1 MNILGLSCHY
11 HDAAAALLVDG
22 QLVAAAEEERF
33 SRRKHDHDF
42 PERAVAFALQR
53 AGLTAADLDH
63 VVFYEKPL
71 RKFDRILQTTLTSWP
86 ATWAVFRESM
96 VAWFDEKLWV
106 KSLIQD
112 KLGVPPDKIL
122 FADHHMSHAAS
133 AFFCTPWDE
142 AAILT
147 CDGVGEWQ
155 TTTIGRGTADWNG
168 GGSRIELLD
177 EIRFPHSLGLLYS
190 AFTAWLGFRVN
201 SGEYKVMGMAPY
213 GEPNVVDKVRQL
225 VDVSADGAFRLN
237 MDYFSFHRSTERTY
251 SDRFT
256 ALFGPARR
264 GESEFHTLRT
274 HPDRI
279 DAAAETNQY
288 YADVAASIQRV
299 TEDIMLGLARRAH
312 DRTGA
317 KRLCLAGG
325 VALNSVAN
333 ARIVSEG
340 PFEEVWIQPAAGDA
354 GGALGAALWAEHCV
368 LQRPRRFVMDHAYW
382 GREYDDAASRRV
394 LDDLG
399 LRYTA
404 YDDREALY
412 DRVVDVLVGGGV
424 VGWFQGR
431 SEWGPRALGNRS
443 ILADPRREEMKEV
456 VNVKIKFRE
465 PFRPFAPVVLEERAR
480 EYFVLP
486 DGDRIGPA
494 EYMLMVADIPPAK
507 RVEIPAVTHV
517 NGTGRLQVVRRDA
530 NPAYHRIIEKFGER
544 TGVPVLLNTSFNLRG
559 EPMVDTPANA
569 LATFAHSDIDV
580 LVLGGIVVDKAD
592 ATPDGRPLSDIVPAP
607 LTSPD

>member
-1 MNILGLSCHY
+1 MNVLGLSCHY

-42 PERAVAFALQR
+42 PERAIAFVLRQ
-53 AGLTAADLDH
+53 AGLTPADIDR

-71 RKFDRILQTTLTSWP
+71 RKFDRILQTSLTSWP
-86 ATWAVFRESM
+86 STWGVFRESM

-106 KSLIQD
+106 KSLILD
-112 KLGVPPDKIL
+112 KLGVSADNVL

-133 AFFCTPWDE
+133 AFFCTPWEE

-155 TTTIGRGTADWNG
+155 TTTIGHGVADWHG
-168 GGSRIELLD
+168 GASRISLLD
-177 EIRFPHSLGLLYS
+177 ELRFPHSLGLLYS

-213 GEPNVVDKVRQL
+213 GEPKHVDRVWQL
-225 VDVSADGAFRLN
+225 VELADDGAFRLN
-237 MDYFSFHRSTERTY
+237 MDYFSFHRSTQRTY
-251 SDRFT
+251 NDRFV

-264 GESEFHTLRT
+264 GESEFYTPRT
-274 HPDRI
+274 DPGRDDDGARR
-279 DAAAETNQY
+279 NQF
-288 YADVAASIQRV
+288 YADMAASIQRV
-299 TEDIMLGLARRAH
+299 TEDIMLALVRRAH
-312 DRTGA
+312 ARTGA

-333 ARIVSEG
+333 ARIVAEG
-340 PFEEVWIQPAAGDA
+340 PFDEVWIQPAAGDA

-368 LQRPRRFVMDHAYW
+368 LGRPRSFVMTHAYW
-382 GREYDDAASRRV
+382 GAGYDEADARRT

-399 LRYTA
+399 LRYHA
-404 YDDREALY
+404 FDDLEALY
-412 DRVVDVLVGGGV
+412 DRVVDVLVDGGV

-431 SEWGPRALGNRS
+431 FEWGPRALGNRS
-443 ILADPRREEMKEV
+443 ILADPRREAMKEV

-480 EYFVLP
+480 EYFALP
-486 DGDRIGPA
+486 EGKAIGPA

-507 RVEIPAVTHV
+507 RAQIPAVTHV

-530 NPAYHRIIEKFGER
+530 NPAYYRIIEKFGLR

-569 LATFAHSDIDV
+569 LATFAHSDIDI
-580 LVLGGIVVDKAD
+580 LVLGNILVDKAD
-592 ATPDGRPLSDIVPAP
+592 AAPDGRPLADHVPPPA
-607 LTSPD
+607 TSPD